1 MRHINN
7 VNMCGCFP
15 SLPSAYSDSLSYYE
29 QLEILTAK
37 MNEIITALDEDYTI
51 LVKEYLDKYFNSI
64 MIDATYKEDTKTLV
78 LSKIAVAN
86 GIHTYDPK
94 QTAMII
100 ESGD

>member
-29 QLEILTAK
+29 QVEILTAK
-37 MNEIITALDEDYTI
+37 MNEIITALDEDYSV

-64 MIDATYKEDTKTLV
+64 MIDATYKEDTKTLI
-78 LSKIAVAN
+78 LSKIAVAD

>member
-37 MNEIITALDEDYTI
+37 MNEIITALDEDYTV

-78 LSKIAVAN
+78 LSKIAVAD
-86 GIHTYDPK
+86 GVHTYDPK

>member
-29 QLEILTAK
+29 QVEILTAK
-37 MNEIITALDEDYTI
+37 MNEIITALDEDYTV

-78 LSKIAVAN
+78 LSKIAVAD

>member
-37 MNEIITALDEDYTI
+37 MNEIITALDEDYTV

-64 MIDATYKEDTKTLV
+64 MIDATYKEDTKTLI
-78 LSKIAVAN
+78 LSKIAVAD
-86 GIHTYDPK
+86 GVHTYDPK

>member
-1 MRHINN
+1 MRHINS
-7 VNMCGCFP
+7 VNMYGCFP

-29 QLEILTAK
+29 QLEVLTNT
-37 MNEIITALDEDYTI
+37 MNDIISALNDDYTK
-51 LVKEYLDKYFNSI
+51 LLKQYLDKYFNSI

-78 LSKIAVAN
+78 LSKIAVAD
-86 GIHTYDPK
+86 GVHSYDPK

>member
-1 MRHINN
+1 MRHINS

-29 QLEILTAK
+29 QLEVLTNT
-37 MNEIITALDEDYTI
+37 MNDIISALNDDYTK
-51 LVKEYLDKYFNSI
+51 LVKQYLDKYFNSI

-78 LSKIAVAN
+78 LSKITVAD
-86 GIHTYDPK
+86 GVHTYDPK